1 MSIWTPHGEH
11 DVPRDE
17 NSGSQAQ
24 GEVDGPPGFDDLS
37 PEEQEQARIM
47 AAELAE
53 VRKRLSETP
62 AEDIIANHAMGIYE
76 LAAIHLSGQP
86 PSIDEAKVAIDAMS
100 VLLSGLE
107 GRLGEN
113 ENVLREAL
121 QQIQIAF
128 VQISQQED
136 IRDGPQPDEE
146 TDGI

>member
-76 LAAIHLSGQP
+76 
-86 PSIDEAKVAIDAMS
+86 
-100 VLLSGLE
+100 
-107 GRLGEN
+107 
-113 ENVLREAL
+113 
-121 QQIQIAF
+121 
-128 VQISQQED
+128 
-136 IRDGPQPDEE
+136 
-146 TDGI
+146 